1 MYTFDFPSLKKK
13 MVTAWGF
20 PLHYFLAWLNSSFS
34 TLNCEN
40 RKVFEVCLKCLSFLI
55 YINNDISWLVWVLL
69 HVHESFHIS
78 SEAFFSWS
86 AYMYMCIYIY
96 FKQCSESF
104 VFFSLHCSKI
114 FVRPCRNE
122 YILIP
127 ILHFIH
133 SQDYEYASYNP
144 IAFDIANH
152 FCEMAA
158 NYHSETP
165 HVLDYSKY
173 PGNFLYFCHYASPKL
188 PFPQH
193 VKY

>member
-1 MYTFDFPSLKKK
+1 MSIPSIFLLLKIK

-20 PLHYFLAWLNSSFS
+20 PLHYFLAWLNSSFPVWIVKQESIWSLSKMSFTSDLHKQWHSLTCLNSITCSWKFS
-34 TLNCEN
+34 TSPV
-40 RKVFEVCLKCLSFLI
+40 RHFSHG
-55 YINNDISWLVWVLL
+55 L
-69 HVHESFHIS
+69 H
-78 SEAFFSWS
+78 
-86 AYMYMCIYIY
+86 IY
-96 FKQCSESF
+96 FRQCRESF
-104 VFFSLHCSKI
+104 VAFSLHCSKI

-127 ILHFIH
+127 ILHFIP

-173 PGNFLYFCHYASPKL
+173 PGNFYIFSIMCLQNYLFL
-188 PFPQH
+188 NM
-193 VKY
+193 

>member
-1 MYTFDFPSLKKK
+1 MTFLDLSEFYY
-13 MVTAWGF
+13 MF
-20 PLHYFLAWLNSSFS
+20 M
-34 TLNCEN
+34 
-40 RKVFEVCLKCLSFLI
+40 KVFTSPAR
-55 YINNDISWLVWVLL
+55 
-69 HVHESFHIS
+69 H
-78 SEAFFSWS
+78 FFSWS
-86 AYMYMCIYIY
+86 AYIYIY

-173 PGNFLYFCHYASPKL
+173 PGNFLYFWHYVSPKL